1 MKNVVSASS
10 KSVLPFL
17 LCLLLLRSS
26 TAQLTPDFYCDS
38 CPNLMDIVRYQIQC
52 AVEQEKR
59 MGASLLRLFFHDC
72 FVNGCDGSVLL
83 DDTAT
88 TAGEKNALPNK
99 NSLRGFEVID
109 AIKAAVE
116 AACPGVVSC
125 ADIVALAAR
134 DSVVE
139 LGGPTWDVKLGRRDS
154 RTASQ
159 AAANADLPAP
169 SSSLDQLINS
179 FNKVGLSVQDMVA
192 LSGAHTIGQARCVN
206 FRSHIYNDSNI
217 DNSVASSLQQVCPSK
232 VGSGDNNLAPLD
244 IQTPTDFDN
253 AYYTNLLSAAGVLHS
268 DQALYNGGI
277 TDAQVQAYSDD
288 ADTFFADFVA
298 GMINMG
304 DIKPLTGTDGEIRLN
319 CRVANS

>member
-1 MKNVVSASS
+1 
-10 KSVLPFL
+10 
-17 LCLLLLRSS
+17 
-26 TAQLTPDFYCDS
+26 
-38 CPNLMDIVRYQIQC
+38 
-52 AVEQEKR
+52 
-59 MGASLLRLFFHDC
+59 
-72 FVNGCDGSVLL
+72 
-83 DDTAT
+83 
-88 TAGEKNALPNK
+88 
-99 NSLRGFEVID
+99 
-109 AIKAAVE
+109 
-116 AACPGVVSC
+116 
-125 ADIVALAAR
+125 
-134 DSVVE
+134 
-139 LGGPTWDVKLGRRDS
+139 
-154 RTASQ
+154 
-159 AAANADLPAP
+159 
-169 SSSLDQLINS
+169 
-179 FNKVGLSVQDMVA
+179 MVA